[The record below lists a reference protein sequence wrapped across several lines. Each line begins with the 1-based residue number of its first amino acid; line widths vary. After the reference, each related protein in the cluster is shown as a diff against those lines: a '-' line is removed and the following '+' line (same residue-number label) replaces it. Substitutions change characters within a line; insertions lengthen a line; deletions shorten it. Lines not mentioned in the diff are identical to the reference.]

1 MDRSF
6 AISLAVPV
14 LSLRLLASFLAFS
27 ALASFALPVLADD
40 AHDPMQGIPALP
52 PIGSPRPRPL
62 MGGSQST
69 TLQGGSQSTLLQ
81 GGSQSTM
88 LQTGTRS
95 TMLQSGTQST
105 LLQSKTESTLLQG
118 GTTGTI
124 LQGGVEHI
132 KEKLNIL
139 FLLDCSHSMKE
150 SFDGDGKD
158 DPSEAKMNAA
168 KKVLQES
175 VYKIPL
181 DVQIGLRTFGQG
193 SGDNECHQSAL
204 LVPLGI
210 KNRQEI
216 VERVKA
222 VKPFGVTP
230 LEYALRQAAADDF
243 AGAQG
248 EKVIILISDGAD
260 TCNGHPCDFIQEL
273 PKYGIKLKVDVVGLS
288 IKQPGDKDQLN
299 CIAEGSNGK
308 YYDVHTAGDLIK
320 SIAKS
325 VDKAIQGRIILHPNK
340 PMNLHNTETVPE
352 TTTETHT
359 ERQQR

>member
-1 MDRSF
+1 MAPSI
-6 AISLAVPV
+6 AISPAVPV
-14 LSLRLLASFLAFS
+14 PLSRSCTYGLIWTAVVVLTLAPS
-27 ALASFALPVLADD
+27 ALADD
-40 AHDPMQGIPALP
+40 SHDPMQGIPALP
-52 PIGSPRPRPL
+52 PLGSPRPRPL
-62 MGGSQST
+62 MGSSQSNM
-69 TLQGGSQSTLLQ
+69 LQGGSRANMLQ

-88 LQTGTRS
+88 LQ
-95 TMLQSGTQST
+95 SGTQSTLLQGGSSST

-118 GTTGTI
+118 GMTGTI

-158 DPSEAKMNAA
+158 DPGEAKMNAA

-181 DVQIGLRTFGQG
+181 DVQVGLRTFGQG

-204 LVPLGI
+204 LVPLGV

-216 VERVKA
+216 VEKVRA

-260 TCNGHPCDFIQEL
+260 TCNGHPCDFIQQL
-273 PKYGIKLKVDVVGLS
+273 PKFGIKLKVDVVGLS

-320 SIAKS
+320 SISKS
-325 VDKAIQGRIILHPNK
+325 VDKAIQGRVILHPKK
-340 PMNLHNTETVPE
+340 PINAQNTETAPDV
-352 TTTETHT
+352 TTETKT
-359 ERQQR
+359 ER